1 MKKLL
6 LILIVFAGCSK
17 QQMDDCFTSLG
28 KTTTVSRQL
37 EKFNKI
43 SVSDR
48 ISLTIKQDTI
58 KAGLIEVTAPANL
71 IGQITSDVNENA
83 LSLENTNTCNFVR
96 NFDYSI
102 NITAYVSDL
111 VQLDIKSIATIKSVD
126 TLYLDNLNIYHYA
139 LSNVDLLI
147 DCNEIFV
154 QSLNS
159 ASTILKGKS
168 RVLKGSIEEIS
179 DLDAR
184 ELLCEEVLLDSH
196 TPLDCYLN
204 ATKGLFIKIYN
215 TGNVYYL
222 NEPTDYKELNV
233 RRSSGNLLKL

>member
-1 MKKLL
+1 
-6 LILIVFAGCSK
+6 
-17 QQMDDCFTSLG
+17 
-28 KTTTVSRQL
+28 
-37 EKFNKI
+37 
-43 SVSDR
+43 
-48 ISLTIKQDTI
+48 
-58 KAGLIEVTAPANL
+58 
-71 IGQITSDVNENA
+71 
-83 LSLENTNTCNFVR
+83 
-96 NFDYSI
+96 
-102 NITAYVSDL
+102 L
-111 VQLDIKSIATIKSVD
+111 VQLDIKSIATINSVD

-139 LSNVDLLI
+139 LSNVELLI
-147 DCNEIFV
+147 DCNEIFI

-204 ATKGLFIKIYN
+204 ATEGLFIKIYN